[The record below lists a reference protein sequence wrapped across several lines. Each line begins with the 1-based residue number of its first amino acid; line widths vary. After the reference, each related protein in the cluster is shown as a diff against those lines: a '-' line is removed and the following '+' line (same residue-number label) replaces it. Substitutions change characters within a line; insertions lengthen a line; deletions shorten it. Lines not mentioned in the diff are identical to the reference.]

1 MYHFL
6 YCPHLLCQAE
16 SRVCYY
22 APQQEGAGGL
32 PTAQPPHLT
41 RSSIASE
48 RSPPGPHLI
57 QLPYQTSKNMQQLSA
72 ISILQGQCW
81 SSHHL
86 VSSHPMQ
93 RPYDTYPVLVHPKA
107 STKSGM
113 VAQHSR
119 SARTTCAS
127 EENIG
132 GQQPRCCCHA
142 CPASRPDERAS
153 QATQTSVCTLPT
165 NLICIIRCPP

>member
-32 PTAQPPHLT
+32 PTAQAPHLT

-81 SSHHL
+81 SSTILSAATLCSGPMIHTLCWCTPRPAQSQGWLHNTAAAPARHAPVKRTL
-86 VSSHPMQ
+86 AASSPAAAAM
-93 RPYDTYPVLVHPKA
+93 PAPPA
-107 STKSGM
+107 
-113 VAQHSR
+113 
-119 SARTTCAS
+119 ARTSAYHR
-127 EENIG
+127 
-132 GQQPRCCCHA
+132 PLKHPFVRC
-142 CPASRPDERAS
+142 
-153 QATQTSVCTLPT
+153 LPT
-165 NLICIIRCPP
+165 